1 MISNQSRCSTE
12 GGAIAGSVSFAPA
25 MRHLRS
31 LTFVNQ
37 RRSRRNRSGPNVNSL
52 TAIFAKVD
60 RTFEDRNVL
69 WPSALSPSDKL
80 ARFPKGDC
88 SNAEPN
94 DSQARWLRKARTH
107 EGAFVHENGFQI
119 THEER
124 VDVQLLAQAVHRNE
138 VEMEIEFRQVEDFD
152 RQVAPRWMRR
162 PQLVGLLPDTLLRIV
177 WRFEFAR
184 VVQGRLALLMS
195 ATSFSRSS
203 REGFWPERVRKNTG
217 SCATSFSSLR

>member
-12 GGAIAGSVSFAPA
+12 GGAIAGRVSFAPA

-80 ARFPKGDC
+80 ASFPEGDC
-88 SNAEPN
+88 STAKPN
-94 DSQARWLRKARTH
+94 DSQARWLRNCH
-107 EGAFVHENGFQI
+107 QPFSHIHFEGFVSHTWKVI
-119 THEER
+119 VDHTYTEER
-124 VDVQLLAQAVHRNE
+124 QNILL
-138 VEMEIEFRQVEDFD
+138 I
-152 RQVAPRWMRR
+152 
-162 PQLVGLLPDTLLRIV
+162 
-177 WRFEFAR
+177 
-184 VVQGRLALLMS
+184 S
-195 ATSFSRSS
+195 
-203 REGFWPERVRKNTG
+203 
-217 SCATSFSSLR
+217 